1 MGAPDFDLKA
11 PVHRLIAAPTGAGK
25 SYFVGYLV
33 EELYKNDLPFIILDT
48 KTKNHLGLIG
58 LPKVKRL
65 QIRAGV
71 SYDFE
76 RLAEYDYLLC
86 VPSIRTTSAEL
97 IRHYTSLLD
106 TFYTV
111 GKKGIIIAEEAHLY
125 NKNPYV
131 PSPTLE
137 LIAREGRGRGIFLWY
152 LTQRIQDFPK
162 LLWSQSYYTYLL
174 KFNIP
179 QDIRYIEALIPD
191 FSQINR
197 DLGRYDV
204 LEFDHITSEYRILKK
219 ETIVRKTKHYG

>member
-1 MGAPDFDLKA
+1 MGDAFDLTA
-11 PVHRLIAAPTGAGK
+11 NVHRLISAPTGAGK
-25 SYFVGYLV
+25 SFFVGYLIEQLYN
-33 EELYKNDLPFIILDT
+33 EEIPFFILDT

-71 SYDFE
+71 SYDYK
-76 RLAEYDYLLC
+76 RLANFDNLLC
-86 VPSIRTTSAEL
+86 VPSLRTTSEAL
-97 IRHYTSLLD
+97 IREYTSLMD
-106 TFYTV
+106 TIYSL
-111 GKKGIIIAEEAHLY
+111 GKKCVIIAEEAHLF

-137 LIAREGRGRGIFLWY
+137 IIAREGRGRGICLWY

-162 LLWSQSYYTYLL
+162 LLWSQCCYTYLL

-197 DLGRYDV
+197 DLRRYDV
-204 LEFDHITSEYRILKK
+204 LEYNHISNEYRTLKR